1 MGRIYFPG
9 NDGSQNMLIYQ
20 PPLDTLEL
28 KSNKG
33 TGYGVSWKSK
43 GVYNSKLKRLYIIL
57 SNDLLDVEQ
66 NNYLTE
72 L

>member
-20 PPLDTLEL
+20 PPLDMLEL

-43 GVYNSKLKRLYIIL
+43 GVYNSKLKRLYIAF
-57 SNDLLDVEQ
+57 
-66 NNYLTE
+66 
-72 L
+72 